1 MARIDSL
8 LSIAIDQG
16 ANELRIGSNREPKML
31 AYGVPKRLNIPAMTM
46 DMVREMMGEILSP
59 EREEA
64 LRTKGRIET
73 PYQSEKVGG
82 FQVTL
87 THRADGLDV
96 VFLRHGARTPPKI
109 APDAQAQPQPQ
120 AQAHMQAQA
129 QAPTQAQAQAPTQAQ
144 AQAQAPA
151 QTFEPK
157 GGAVPAE
164 ALVRLLAKAEALG
177 ASDLHLCDGEPP
189 AARIDGQLRRF
200 DDEAPMT
207 IHDAFA
213 WEGNAEAHLA
223 RGGSID
229 GAADIPELG
238 RVRLHLYA
246 TSVGPAAAIRLLP
259 KAAPSL
265 GSLGLPLPLDDLAL
279 LPNGLVL
286 LCGATGSGKSTTLA
300 AIAQEA
306 LRRRSI
312 LLVTL
317 EDPIEY
323 ALVAS
328 SRSIVRR
335 RWIGRDAPDFASGL
349 RDALREDPDV
359 ILVGEMRDPE
369 TIGLALTAAETG
381 HLVLASIH
389 SRSTASA
396 VERIVDSYPP
406 ERQRQVRVQLA
417 ESLRAVVAQRL
428 LPRARGGGRVVATEI
443 LRGTRA
449 VASLVR
455 EGKTEQIATA
465 LQSGQREGMITLERC
480 LANLVQAGELKV
492 DDAKS
497 AANDPDSLGV
507 YIGK

>member
-31 AYGVPKRLNIPAMTM
+31 AYGVPKRLNIPSMTTE
-46 DMVREMMGEILSP
+46 MVREMMGEILSP

-64 LRTKGRIET
+64 LRAKGRLET

-87 THRADGLDV
+87 TVRPDGIDA
-96 VFLRHGARTPPKI
+96 VFLRAGARNAGKAAA
-109 APDAQAQPQPQ
+109 APAPSGAQEQAHGEAQAHAHPQ
-120 AQAHMQAQA
+120 AQLQAHPQVQA
-129 QAPTQAQAQAPTQAQ
+129 T
-144 AQAQAPA
+144 
-151 QTFEPK
+151 ELK
-157 GGAVPAE
+157 GSAIPSPS
-164 ALVRLLAKAEALG
+164 LVRMLAKAEALG
-177 ASDLHLCDGEPP
+177 ASDLHLCEGEVPG
-189 AARIDGQLRRF
+189 ARIDGQLRRF
-200 DDEAPMT
+200 DEEAPAS
-207 IHDAFA
+207 IHDAFV

-229 GAADIPELG
+229 AAADIPELG

-306 LRRRSI
+306 LRRRSVI
-312 LLVTL
+312 LVTL

-328 SRSIVRR
+328 SRSLVRR

-349 RDALREDPDV
+349 RDALREDPDI

-389 SRSTASA
+389 SRSTGSA

-428 LPRARGGGRVVATEI
+428 LPRARGGGRVVAVEV

-449 VASLVR
+449 VASLIR
-455 EGKTEQIATA
+455 EGKTEQLATA

-480 LANLVQAGELKV
+480 LANLVQAGDLKV
-492 DDAKS
+492 DDAKA
-497 AANDPDSLGV
+497 AANDPDSLGA
-507 YIGK
+507 YLGK